1 MSDTCLC
8 MAVRAASRS
17 LTARYDAVLE
27 PVGLS
32 LAQFSLLRTLSQH
45 APVSLTKLAES
56 VELDR
61 STLGRNMRVLQ
72 RAGLVAIRPGDDLR
86 EARLS
91 LTAAGEE
98 TLRRAVPI
106 WQGAQDEL
114 LQRLGA
120 DGAAQLEALLGVLQ
134 ASEG

>member
-1 MSDTCLC
+1 MSDTCIC

-27 PVGLS
+27 PVGIS

-45 APVSLTKLAES
+45 PPVSLTKLAES

-72 RAGLVAIRPGDDLR
+72 RIGLVVIRPGGDLR

-98 TLRRAVPI
+98 RLSRAVPI
-106 WQGAQDEL
+106 WQAAQDEIL
-114 LQRLGA
+114 RRLGA
-120 DGAAQLEALLGVLQ
+120 DGAKQLEALLGALQ

>member
-1 MSDTCLC
+1 MSDTCIC

-27 PVGLS
+27 PVGIS

-91 LTAAGEE
+91 LNAAGAE